1 MSIYDVF
8 NSGKDTFNREE
19 WAAKKQAQRE
29 AVYEQIEETCK
40 KMKTDSTK
48 FRQYLKVQGRFDR
61 YSVNNAVL
69 VTAQMPEAAV
79 LKDRAAW
86 RENRV
91 YVNQDA
97 QKVLILEPGKE
108 YIREDGSRAV
118 GYNTKVVYDI
128 SQTSAAGKISGRETW
143 KMKELAAAVTDAS
156 PVPFQIVEELDCS
169 VFYDR
174 EEGVILVSRG
184 LSEQELFD
192 SMTRETAVAIYDL
205 KHKEGREACGFGA
218 YCTAFMISSRYGTD
232 TGNFHFDKVP
242 DRYTEMEIPEFKK
255 ELSVMRDVMQ
265 EIQTEMY
272 RSLWKSRADKSRG
285 QER

>member
-1 MSIYDVF
+1 
-8 NSGKDTFNREE
+8 
-19 WAAKKQAQRE
+19 
-29 AVYEQIEETCK
+29 
-40 KMKTDSTK
+40 MKTDSTK
-48 FRQYLKVQGRFDR
+48 FHQYLKVQGRFDR

-69 VTAQMPEAAV
+69 VTAQMAEAAV

-232 TGNFHFDKVP
+232 TGNFLFDKVP

>member
-19 WAAKKQAQRE
+19 WAAKKQAQRK
-29 AVYEQIEETCK
+29 AVYEQIEEMCK

-97 QKVLILEPGKE
+97 QKVLILEPGRE

-118 GYNTKVVYDI
+118 GYNTKEVYDI
-128 SQTSAAGKISGRETW
+128 SQTSAAGKIPGRETW

-156 PVPFQIVEELDCS
+156 PVPFQTVEELDGPA
-169 VFYDR
+169 FYNR

-192 SMTRETAVAIYDL
+192 SIIRETAVAIYDL
-205 KHKEGREACGFGA
+205 KHKEGRETCGFGA
-218 YCTAFMISSRYGTD
+218 YCTAFMISSRYGMD

-242 DRYTEMEIPEFKK
+242 DRYTKMEIPEFKK

-272 RSLWKSRADKSRG
+272 RSLGKSRADKTRG